1 MFTAYRCSAP
11 ASDGDT
17 NIMSGIENDKAMPAN
32 KKKVAFDINSFCDR
46 HNIGRTTFYR
56 ELKSGRLRAVRVGK
70 RVLITADAAEEWLKN
85 LPVA

>member
-17 NIMSGIENDKAMPAN
+17 NIMSVIENDEAMPAN
-32 KKKVAFDINSFCDR
+32 KKVAFDADSFCDR

-85 LPVA
+85 LPAA